1 MNAEIRFKDKRI
13 LEALEY
19 IDEKYI
25 DDVFNVL
32 KEPDMTQNAQ
42 VKRSS
47 FRHWKQ
53 YLALAACLILLA
65 FATPIF
71 GYVAEVIGSFAAG
84 IGDHTSG
91 ITEDSD
97 LGEETFNDIESTENE
112 QTTEEAIPNF
122 QYSDVKIITD
132 NNTSI
137 NPISVHIGYS
147 LYKDEKSIWTEEIA
161 GWQYIINNRNYKYEN
176 LPRLILD
183 GDISSLAPE
192 NVSISSFEI
201 YSTDWR
207 KLEYYFGNLY
217 ELSLLAAG
225 DYIVVG
231 IEKERIPF
239 DKPHYMFEE
248 YDYKLEKSA
257 AVFALSVTKYTESAK
272 ELSYLKFIP
281 ELEEIDDDTMLKVK
295 KTWAEFKREDC
306 YTSNHQNYLYRGYTE
321 NEAKALAEKDANNA
335 AENAYPQFFNGSY
348 FYYYGYLGTIN
359 DSVILA
365 SYYGAGQPINGLAI
379 GGVDFGFR
387 ARFYVYTDGKIIS
400 LEEAY
405 ENKLISSED
414 LILIKKRNEQYIE
427 SAYDYYIIDDEQA
440 LEQ

>member
-25 DDVFNVL
+25 DDVFDVL
-32 KEPDMTQNAQ
+32 KEPDMTQSVQ
-42 VKRSS
+42 VKRSP

-65 FATPIF
+65 FATTIF
-71 GYVAEVIGSFAAG
+71 GYVAEFIGSFAAG

-97 LGEETFNDIESTENE
+97 LGEVTLNDIENTENE

-122 QYSDVKIITD
+122 QYSNVKIISD

-137 NPISVHIGYS
+137 NPVSVFYGYS
-147 LYKDEKSIWTEEIA
+147 WYKDEKLAWTEET
-161 GWQYIINNRNYKYEN
+161 GWQYIINTKAYEYDN
-176 LPRLILD
+176 LPHLILD

-225 DYIVVG
+225 DYIIVG
-231 IEKERIPF
+231 IEKERIPYE
-239 DKPHYMFEE
+239 KPHYVVGE
-248 YDYKLEKSA
+248 YDYKLRKSA
-257 AVFALSVTKYTESAK
+257 AVFALSVTKQVESAK
-272 ELSYLKFIP
+272 KLDYLKYIP
-281 ELEEIDDDTMLKVK
+281 ELEEINDDTMLEVK
-295 KTWAEFKREDC
+295 SAWAEFKREDC

-321 NEAKALAEKDANNA
+321 NEAKALAEKDANQA
-335 AENAYPQFFNGSY
+335 AENAYPQLFNGSY
-348 FYYYGYLGTIN
+348 FYYYGYLGTFEE
-359 DSVILA
+359 SVVIA
-365 SYYGAGQPINGLAI
+365 SYSFQQLKLIVGE
-379 GGVDFGFR
+379 VDFGFQTR
-387 ARFYVYTDGKIIS
+387 IFVYTNEKIVSLQEAYDEKIITQD
-400 LEEAY
+400 E
-405 ENKLISSED
+405 LIIISN
-414 LILIKKRNEQYIE
+414 RNEQYIE